1 MLFGSTTLTGTVI
14 TQFNLRAFRFL
25 IIPFVLLWALSPIG
39 SQALDRLVAFAPIQ
53 TNSSSTLQ
61 YMDANSSWPDEFIT
75 GDTGS
80 LFTSADALFQSSL
93 AAPMASKT
101 SPQDIWGNLKVP
113 TLEYLP
119 LYSSGSPQNW
129 ISVNSSNTSIIY
141 SSLLGL
147 PVAGLSSSRN
157 TTFNLTTAYAMLE
170 CPVLGPSNNGVPVMP
185 GVNATNSWGAM
196 SSKTDVN
203 RCNMTNPTPREIYY
217 YSWDQFAGNGTA
229 ANCSMTTSYVDVS
242 ASCNGLDC
250 SVTHMRRS
258 VEPTL
263 PPGITPIDGCDWSNT
278 TDSEDVWPWY
288 GDQFVFA
295 IGQNGHPAN
304 PSPMQIYFQFPAD
317 PFNTTQD
324 FGTSKQLYTIGNQSF
339 SRTLAQLMNTF
350 WIASIGSDAIFLG
363 HPDNFAVITD
373 DQNGSSPNLTFSN
386 ATANLSMTQEGLVFE
401 RGWMAALLL
410 STSAMVLAS
419 FVKLFVDLQIITPNL
434 LMNVTTLTRNNP
446 YFGLPPGGTTLG
458 DAERS
463 RLVGDI
469 SARFGDA
476 LPHERAG
483 MLVIGNC
490 IEEGG
495 EVATFQRGRKY
506 E

>member
-1 MLFGSTTLTGTVI
+1 MNT
-14 TQFNLRAFRFL
+14 
-25 IIPFVLLWALSPIG
+25 
-39 SQALDRLVAFAPIQ
+39 
-53 TNSSSTLQ
+53 
-61 YMDANSSWPDEFIT
+61 NSSWPDAFIT

-80 LFTSADALFQSSL
+80 LFTAADALFQSSL
-93 AAPMASKT
+93 AAPMTSKT
-101 SPQDIWGNLKVP
+101 SPQDVWGNLKVP

-119 LYSSGSPQNW
+119 LYSSTSPQNW
-129 ISVNSSNTSIIY
+129 IPINSSNTSVIY
-141 SSLLGL
+141 SSLLGI
-147 PVAGLSSSRN
+147 PMAGLSSSRN
-157 TTFNLTTAYAMLE
+157 TTFNLTTAYSMLD
-170 CPVLGPSNNGVPVMP
+170 CPVLGPSNSGLIQLP
-185 GVNATNSWGAM
+185 GINMTNTWGAM
-196 SSKTDVN
+196 SSKTDVK

-217 YSWDQFAGNGTA
+217 YSWDESGGTA
-229 ANCSMTTSYVDVS
+229 ANCSITTSYVDIA

-250 SVTHMRRS
+250 SVTHIRRT

-263 PPGITPIDGCDWSNT
+263 PSAITPIDGCDWSNV

-288 GDQFVFA
+288 GNQFVFA
-295 IGQNGHPAN
+295 IGQNGHPAD
-304 PSPMQIYFQFPAD
+304 PSPMQVYFEFPGD
-317 PFNTTQD
+317 PFNTSLD
-324 FGTSKQLYTIGNQSF
+324 FGTSQQLYTIGNQSF
-339 SRTLAQLMNTF
+339 SKTLAQLLNTF

-373 DQNGSSPNLTFSN
+373 NQDGTNPNL
-386 ATANLSMTQEGLVFE
+386 
-401 RGWMAALLL
+401 
-410 STSAMVLAS
+410 
-419 FVKLFVDLQIITPNL
+419 
-434 LMNVTTLTRNNP
+434 TTLTRNNP

-476 LPHERAG
+476 LPQEREG
-483 MLVIGNC
+483 MLAIGNC